1 MESLTV
7 RYFGLADV
15 ACKKDNVIILD
26 NTCMP
31 SLVEGIN
38 TIEESDILFAYALED
53 DDKDTNTLIL
63 ILTPNHRHVSTFYV
77 KPTSFL
83 AGDLAFLAVMMGKD
97 NFSSSW
103 CNWCKYSKPEW
114 QVDCDVN
121 SNNMLW
127 DINGI
132 NVQVDCNVAR
142 GYSDA
147 RMQGVRSSPKSLIP
161 FSRIIFSG
169 LHAMI
174 GIGNRL
180 INHLEEIIDVD
191 VENISHEEFQLR
203 ASKESAENDIKH
215 FRHLKEVWTKS
226 PDGGRLLKKKRG
238 KIKRLDVELNQ
249 SLEDASIAIKMAERI
264 N

>member
-1 MESLTV
+1 
-7 RYFGLADV
+7 
-15 ACKKDNVIILD
+15 
-26 NTCMP
+26 
-31 SLVEGIN
+31 
-38 TIEESDILFAYALED
+38 
-53 DDKDTNTLIL
+53 
-63 ILTPNHRHVSTFYV
+63 
-77 KPTSFL
+77 
-83 AGDLAFLAVMMGKD
+83 
-97 NFSSSW
+97 
-103 CNWCKYSKPEW
+103 
-114 QVDCDVN
+114 
-121 SNNMLW
+121 MLW

-132 NVQVDCNVAR
+132 NEQVNYNVAH

-147 RMQGVRSSPKSLIP
+147 HMQGVRSSPRSLIP

-226 PDGGRLLKKKRG
+226 PDGGRLLQKKRG
-238 KIKRLDVELNQ
+238 KIKRLDIELIQ
-249 SLEDASIAIKMAERI
+249 SLDNASIAINSARKESI
-264 N
+264 ES

>member
-1 MESLTV
+1 
-7 RYFGLADV
+7 
-15 ACKKDNVIILD
+15 
-26 NTCMP
+26 
-31 SLVEGIN
+31 
-38 TIEESDILFAYALED
+38 
-53 DDKDTNTLIL
+53 
-63 ILTPNHRHVSTFYV
+63 
-77 KPTSFL
+77 
-83 AGDLAFLAVMMGKD
+83 MMGKD

-132 NVQVDCNVAR
+132 NVKVDCNVAH

-147 RMQGVRSSPKSLIP
+147 RMQGVRSSPRSLIP

-180 INHLEEIIDVD
+180 TNHLEEFIDVD
-191 VENISHEEFQLR
+191 VENILHKEF
-203 ASKESAENDIKH
+203 
-215 FRHLKEVWTKS
+215 
-226 PDGGRLLKKKRG
+226 
-238 KIKRLDVELNQ
+238 
-249 SLEDASIAIKMAERI
+249 
-264 N
+264 

>member
-1 MESLTV
+1 MQRVQIHKT
-7 RYFGLADV
+7 
-15 ACKKDNVIILD
+15 
-26 NTCMP
+26 
-31 SLVEGIN
+31 
-38 TIEESDILFAYALED
+38 
-53 DDKDTNTLIL
+53 
-63 ILTPNHRHVSTFYV
+63 
-77 KPTSFL
+77 
-83 AGDLAFLAVMMGKD
+83 LAVMMGKD

-103 CNWCKYSKPEW
+103 CNWCKYSKAEW

-132 NVQVDCNVAR
+132 NVQVDCNVAH
-142 GYSDA
+142 GFTDA

-161 FSRIIFSG
+161 FPRIIFSG

-174 GIGNRL
+174 GIGNKL

-215 FRHLKEVWTKS
+215 LRHLKEVWTKS
-226 PDGGRLLKKKRG
+226 PDGGRLLQKKRDR
-238 KIKRLDVELNQ
+238 IKRLDIELIQ
-249 SLEDASIAIKMAERI
+249 SLDDASIAIKSAEKNQLNHDVNTLTNVVRI
-264 N
+264 DNTYLTCVCKIMLCKEGR